1 MASFGETM
9 RRERELRGIALEE
22 IAAATK
28 IGTRFLQAIEQDRV
42 DILPGGMFSRAFVRQ
57 YASFLGLDV
66 ERTVAEFV
74 RLHASSSSEMP
85 ASAARRSRQGWGA
98 ATLLGAAGLLGVG
111 LLSMGRGPA
120 RSRSLGARLP
130 GLGLARGSSVVA
142 RDPIQPAG
150 LVLQLRA
157 EQDCWVETQADGQT
171 VMSRVMNAGE
181 TATVEAA
188 SEVLLAVGNAGG
200 LSVSFNGQ
208 PGLPLGRNGEV
219 RRNVRITRENLGSF
233 VKAPVA
239 VAFSRSS

>member
-1 MASFGETM
+1 MVSFGETL

-28 IGTRFLQAIEQDRV
+28 IGMRFLQAIEQDRIGV
-42 DILPGGMFSRAFVRQ
+42 LPGGMLQRAFVRQ
-57 YASFLGLDV
+57 YAAFLGLDV

-74 RLHASSSSEMP
+74 RVHADRPSEVKP
-85 ASAARRSRQGWGA
+85 SAKRGSRGGWGV
-98 ATLLGAAGLLGVG
+98 ATLLAVAGLLGVG
-111 LLSMGRGPA
+111 LLSMGRAPA

-130 GLGLARGSSVVA
+130 AVGAARGSSVVA
-142 RDPIQPAG
+142 RDLIQPAG

-157 EQDCWVETQADGQT
+157 EQACWVETQADGQI
-171 VMSRVMNAGE
+171 VLSRVLNAGE
-181 TATVEAA
+181 TATVAAA
-188 SEVLLAVGNAGG
+188 SEIVLDVGNAGG

-219 RRNVRITRENLGSF
+219 RRNVRITRENLASF

-239 VAFSRSS
+239 VASSRSG